1 MNPTISV
8 IMPVYNVEA
17 YVADAIC
24 SVLDQSFGD
33 FELLIVD
40 DGGADASVDI
50 CRLFTD
56 PRIRIISQE
65 NRGLAGARNTGIRN
79 AKGKYI
85 AFIDSDDLWAPRK
98 LAIHVAHL
106 ERCAHIGV
114 SYAASALVDDNG
126 APIGVIQSPKLYH
139 IRSED
144 IFLRNPIGNGS
155 APVIRR
161 ETLEAITYRNGIRE
175 ECWFDE
181 SFRQSE
187 DIECWM
193 RIALTTN
200 WAFEGV
206 DEVLTF
212 YRVNEG
218 GLSANIMKQ
227 FESWKRMSAKVK
239 VAAPDFHAKW
249 ARLSEAFQLRYLA
262 RRAARMRS
270 GRTALWLSLRA
281 MVCDLQMTI
290 REPKKTLTTFAA
302 ACALCILPRNTYE
315 RIEQVVLQTLSA
327 KSARAVI

>member
-24 SVLDQSFGD
+24 SVLDQSFSD
-33 FELLIVD
+33 FELLVVD
-40 DGGADASVDI
+40 DGGADASIEI

-56 PRIRIISQE
+56 PRIRIISQQ

-98 LAIHVAHL
+98 LSVHVAHL
-106 ERCAHIGV
+106 ERCAHVGV

-126 APIGVIQSPKLYH
+126 APIGVVQSPKLHH
-139 IRSED
+139 IRNED

-161 ETLEAITYRNGIRE
+161 ETLEAITYFNGIRE

-200 WAFEGV
+200 WAFEGI

-218 GLSANIMKQ
+218 GLSANILKQ

-239 VAAPDFHAKW
+239 ATAPSFHAKW

-281 MVCDLQMTI
+281 MVCDLQMTM
-290 REPKKTLTTFAA
+290 REPKKTLTTLAA
-302 ACALCILPRNTYE
+302 ACALCALPRELYE
-315 RIEQVVLQTLSA
+315 RFEKHMLLRLASVNTGAS
-327 KSARAVI
+327 S